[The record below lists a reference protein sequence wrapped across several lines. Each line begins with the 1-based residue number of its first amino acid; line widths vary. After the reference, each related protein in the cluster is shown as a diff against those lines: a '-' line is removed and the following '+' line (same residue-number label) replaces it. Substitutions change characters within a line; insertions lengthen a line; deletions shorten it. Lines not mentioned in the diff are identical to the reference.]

1 MFVSRRRRYSDEE
14 AREAIAA
21 SLSYSDALRRLGI
34 RPAGGNHRTLKLLA
48 RRLGV
53 PTDHFDPHAVQRDV
67 LRTVSRPIPLE
78 QILVRGSNYNRHN
91 LKLRLY
97 GTGLKQRACEMCG
110 QGELWRGRRMSLI
123 LDHINGEA
131 TDNRLENL
139 RIVCPNCAATLDTH
153 CGKALR
159 RPRTARTCQGCG
171 AVVSDNR
178 AKRYCSHDCYALAKA
193 GVPQPQR
200 RVVERPPLAQLL
212 AEIEASSWSAVG
224 RRYGVSDNA
233 VRKWVRQYHRERASP
248 ADGQAQSGGR
258 LAVGVSPRPARNVP
272 TYTAR
277 NPVAATI
284 STVAAARAVRDSA
297 TTSGGGFS
305 KRRTPAN
312 ASSASRVKPLM
323 PTTSAQVGVR

>member
-1 MFVSRRRRYSDEE
+1 MRSGASACGRRD
-14 AREAIAA
+14 
-21 SLSYSDALRRLGI
+21 
-34 RPAGGNHRTLKLLA
+34 GNHRTLKLLVE
-48 RRLGV
+48 RLGV

-67 LRTVSRPIPLE
+67 LRTVSRPIPME

-97 GTGLKQRACEMCG
+97 RTGLKQRACEMCG

-153 CGKALR
+153 CGKALK
-159 RPRTARTCQGCG
+159 RPRTARTCRGCG
-171 AVVSDNR
+171 ALFVSDNR
-178 AKRYCSHDCYALAKA
+178 ATRYCSHDCYALMKA

-248 ADGQAQSGGR
+248 EDGQAESGGR
-258 LAVGVSPRPARNVP
+258 VAVSVSPRPARNAP
-272 TYTAR
+272 T
-277 NPVAATI
+277 
-284 STVAAARAVRDSA
+284 
-297 TTSGGGFS
+297 
-305 KRRTPAN
+305 
-312 ASSASRVKPLM
+312 
-323 PTTSAQVGVR
+323 